1 MVKNKN
7 KRNPGSIPI
16 SIVLLISRRN
26 VSWGGGGEFKCESD
40 PNIEC
45 FVTSKC
51 WFWPRYKVM
60 FKLLATFLAILHF
73 LSRIKSEVI

>member
-1 MVKNKN
+1 MVKNEN

-16 SIVLLISRRN
+16 SIVLLISRSN
-26 VSWGGGGEFKCESD
+26 VSWGGGEFKCESD

-60 FKLLATFLAILHF
+60 FKLFATFLAILHF
-73 LSRIKSEVI
+73 LSRIKPEVT